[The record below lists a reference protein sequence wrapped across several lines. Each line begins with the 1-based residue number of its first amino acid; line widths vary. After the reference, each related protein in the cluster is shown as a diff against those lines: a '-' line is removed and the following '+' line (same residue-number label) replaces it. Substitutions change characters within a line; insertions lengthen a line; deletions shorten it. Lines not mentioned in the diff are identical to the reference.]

1 MTTGVF
7 HRTSSYCCTC
17 QASHPADLRAEDGAV
32 FFEVDCPIAPTSTR
46 VSSSEVIFRTLRA
59 KSTAHLPPLPS
70 ARGVSWANFI
80 EITKDCNCECAIC
93 FSDSRPGAGG
103 ELSVDVVLA
112 LAKGVRDA
120 GLRAVTLSGGE
131 PTLHPGL
138 LEIIRGIRALCL
150 DVTMATNGLLLAQK
164 PELAKELRAAGIFY
178 VYVQMDTLSGQT
190 CQRIRGGDFVDR
202 KKQAIANL
210 RAAGVR
216 FGLTTT
222 VIKDNLSEVGD
233 VLRFAAT
240 QAPHLGVIGYLSA
253 APAGRFQFPESA
265 TVNREDILQS
275 LIDSGAVPGLS
286 AGHAWPFPRF
296 APLGL
301 DVHPDCAA
309 LIYLAVTPKGLRPL
323 DHVVNIG
330 RLYRWM
336 AKVGGKFRCA
346 FGLFLLSIFL
356 PLCVRPRGLFVLPR
370 LLLGTAFRRGKYGLL
385 ALSVEQFLGRHYQ
398 DEERLHRCTTCNV
411 RPDGRRISTCV
422 FEHPDPRR
430 STLTRGRT

>member
-1 MTTGVF
+1 MTSGVF
-7 HRTSSYCCTC
+7 HRTTAFCCEC
-17 QASHPADLRAEDGAV
+17 QTSHPADLRAVDGAV
-32 FFEVDCPIAPTSTR
+32 FFEVQCPTSPSATR
-46 VSSSEVIFRTLRA
+46 VSSSEAIFRGLRA
-59 KSTAHLPPLPS
+59 KGAAHLPPLPS
-70 ARGVSWANFI
+70 AQGVSWANFI

-103 ELSVDVVLA
+103 ELSVDMVLA
-112 LAKGVRDA
+112 LGRGLRDA

-138 LEIIRGIRALCL
+138 LAIIRGLRALGL

-164 PELAKELRAAGIFY
+164 PDLAKQLRAAGISY
-178 VYVQMDTLSGQT
+178 VYVQMDTLSGET
-190 CQRIRGGDFVDR
+190 CQRIRGGDFVER

-210 RAAGVR
+210 RAAGLR

-222 VIKDNLSEVGD
+222 VIKDNLPEVGEI
-233 VLRFAAT
+233 LRFAAT
-240 QAPHLGVIGYLSA
+240 HAPHLGVIGYLSA

-275 LIDSGAVPGLS
+275 LFDAGVVPGLT
-286 AGHAWPFPRF
+286 AEQAWPFPRF

-309 LIYLAVTPKGLRPL
+309 LIFLAATPKGLRPL
-323 DHVVNIG
+323 DTFVNIG

-336 AKVGGKFRCA
+336 AKVGGKFRYA
-346 FGLFLLSIFL
+346 WGLILLSIFL
-356 PLCVRPRGLFVLPR
+356 PLCVRPRGIFVVPR
-370 LLLGTAFRRGKYGLL
+370 LLLGTALRRGKHGLL
-385 ALSVEQFLGRHYQ
+385 ALSVEHFLGRHYQ

-411 RPDGRRISTCV
+411 RPDGQRISTCV
-422 FEHPDPRR
+422 FEHPDTRR
-430 STLTRGRT
+430 SPLTRGRP